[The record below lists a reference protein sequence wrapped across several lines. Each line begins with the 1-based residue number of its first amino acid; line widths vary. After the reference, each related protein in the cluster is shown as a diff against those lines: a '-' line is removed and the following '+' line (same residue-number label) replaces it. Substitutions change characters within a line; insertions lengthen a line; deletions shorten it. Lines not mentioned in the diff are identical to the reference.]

1 MLELD
6 REGTMGIASS
16 DAAFRLDGRV
26 CLVTGGTRG
35 IGAAIAQDFAAAGA
49 RVIVTGRDAAQAEAV
64 AAGIGHDA
72 VGVGYDASVPGA
84 TAGLV
89 DWLTREIG
97 RLDVLI
103 NNAAILKPHNIVK
116 LTEDEFDLLFQVNVK
131 AAIFL
136 CQGLRPL
143 LAQSPAAAI
152 VTITAAGAH
161 VPMAGI
167 GAYCASKAAMI
178 NFTRTLAKE
187 WAADGIR
194 VNALTPGTVATDM
207 ILPRDPERR
216 AKFVEDIAENNLMK
230 RIGDPMEIA
239 RATRFLASQASSYMT
254 GQTLIVDGGL
264 LA

>member
-1 MLELD
+1 MSGPGGVDEV
-6 REGTMGIASS
+6 
-16 DAAFRLDGRV
+16 FRLDGHV

-35 IGAAIAQDFAAAGA
+35 IGAAIAHDFADAGA
-49 RVIVTGRDAAQAEAV
+49 RVIVTGRDEAQAKSV
-64 AAGIGHDA
+64 AEGIGRGA
-72 VGVGYDASVPGA
+72 LGVGYDASVAGA
-84 TAGLV
+84 SGALA
-89 DWLTREIG
+89 DWLTREVG

-116 LTEDEFDLLFQVNVK
+116 LTEAEFDLLFQVNVK

-136 CQGLRPL
+136 CQGLRLL

-207 ILPRDPERR
+207 ILPKDEERR
-216 AKFVEDIAENNLMK
+216 AKFVEDIAQNNLMK

-239 RATRFLASQASSYMT
+239 RATRFLASAASSFIT

>member
-1 MLELD
+1 MG
-6 REGTMGIASS
+6 GT
-16 DAAFRLDGRV
+16 DEAFRLDGRA

-35 IGAAIAQDFAAAGA
+35 IGAAIAREFAAAGA
-49 RVIVTGRDAAQAEAV
+49 RVIVTGREAAQAEAV
-64 AAGIGHDA
+64 ATDIGHEA
-72 VGVGYDASVPGA
+72 LGVGYDASGA
-84 TAGLV
+84 GASAGLV
-89 DWLTREIG
+89 EWVTREVG
-97 RLDVLI
+97 QLDVLI
-103 NNAAILKPHNIVK
+103 NNAGILKPHNIVK
-116 LTEDEFDLLFQVNVK
+116 LTEAEFDLIFQVNVK

-143 LAQSPAAAI
+143 LARSPAASI

-207 ILPRDPERR
+207 IMPKDAERR
-216 AKFVEDIAENNLMK
+216 AKFVEDIARNNLMG
-230 RIGDPMEIA
+230 RIGEPIEIA
-239 RATRFLASQASSYMT
+239 RAARFLASSASSYMT

>member
-1 MLELD
+1 VIGM
-6 REGTMGIASS
+6 READS
-16 DAAFRLDGRV
+16 AFRLDGRV

-35 IGAAIAQDFAAAGA
+35 IGAAIAHDFADAGA
-49 RVIVTGRDAAQAEAV
+49 RVIVTGRDEAQAQAV
-64 AAGIGHDA
+64 ANQ
-72 VGVGYDASVPGA
+72 VGRGALGVAYDASLTGA
-84 TAGLV
+84 STALA
-89 DWLTREIG
+89 DWVTREVG
-97 RLDVLI
+97 QLDVLV

-116 LTEDEFDLLFQVNVK
+116 LTEAEFDLLFQVNVK

-207 ILPRDPERR
+207 ILPKDEERR
-216 AKFVEDIAENNLMK
+216 AKFVEDIARNNLMK
-230 RIGDPMEIA
+230 RLGEPVEIA
-239 RATRFLASQASSYMT
+239 RAARFLASAASSYMT

>member
-1 MLELD
+1 M
-6 REGTMGIASS
+6 S
-16 DAAFRLDGRV
+16 DAAFRLDGRT

-35 IGAAIAQDFAAAGA
+35 IGAAIAEDFTAAGA
-49 RVIVTGRDAAQAEAV
+49 RVILTGRDAVQAAGV
-64 AAGIGHDA
+64 AARISGGA
-72 VGVGYDASVPGA
+72 VGVGYDAAVPGA
-84 TAGLV
+84 SQALAG
-89 DWLTREIG
+89 WITREIG
-97 RLDVLI
+97 VLDVI
-103 NNAAILKPHNIVK
+103 VNNAAMLKPHYIAK
-116 LTEDEFDLLFQVNVK
+116 LTEGEFDILFQVNVK

-143 LAQSPAAAI
+143 LAQSTGAAI

-178 NFTRTLAKE
+178 NFTHTLAKE
-187 WAADGIR
+187 WAAEGIR

-207 ILPRDPERR
+207 IMPKDPERR
-216 AKFVEDIAENNLMK
+216 SKFVDEYSKSNLMR
-230 RIGDPMEIA
+230 RIGDPIEIA
-239 RATRFLASQASSYMT
+239 RAARFLASAASSYIT

>member
-1 MLELD
+1 MSGD
-6 REGTMGIASS
+6 
-16 DAAFRLDGRV
+16 DAFRLDGRV

-35 IGAAIAQDFAAAGA
+35 IGLAIAQDFAEAGA
-49 RVIVTGRDAAQAEAV
+49 RVIVTGRDATQAEAV
-64 AAGIGHDA
+64 AAEIGRDA
-72 VGVGYDASVPGA
+72 IGVAYDASVPGA
-84 TAGLV
+84 SGVLAE
-89 DWLTREIG
+89 WLTKQVG

-116 LTEDEFDLLFQVNVK
+116 LTEAEFDLLFQVNVK

-143 LAQSPAAAI
+143 LAESPAASI

-167 GAYCASKAAMI
+167 GAYCAAKAAMI

-207 ILPRDPERR
+207 IMPKDEVRR
-216 AKFVEDIAENNLMK
+216 AQFVEDISQGNLMK
-230 RIGDPMEIA
+230 RIGDPIEIA
-239 RATRFLASQASSYMT
+239 RAARFLAAQASSYMT
-254 GQTLIVDGGL
+254 GQTMIVDGGL

>member
-1 MLELD
+1 M
-6 REGTMGIASS
+6 RWGS
-16 DAAFRLDGRV
+16 DDAFRLDGRV

-35 IGAAIAQDFAAAGA
+35 IGAAIAQDFAQAGA
-49 RVIVTGRDAAQAEAV
+49 RVIVTGRNAAQADSV
-64 AAGIGHDA
+64 AAEIGHGA
-72 VGVGYDASVPGA
+72 RGVGYDAAVPGA
-84 TAGLV
+84 SAVLT
-89 DWLTREIG
+89 DWVAREVG
-97 RLDVLI
+97 QLDVLI

-116 LTEDEFDLLFQVNVK
+116 LTEAEFDLLFQVNVK

-136 CQGLRPL
+136 SQGLRPL
-143 LAQSPAAAI
+143 LAASPAAAI

-194 VNALTPGTVATDM
+194 VNALTLGTVATDM
-207 ILPRDPERR
+207 ILPKDAERR
-216 AKFVEDIAENNLMK
+216 AKFADDIARNNLMK
-230 RIGDPMEIA
+230 RIGDPIEIA
-239 RATRFLASQASSYMT
+239 RAARFLASQASSYMT

>member
-1 MLELD
+1 MSTYD
-6 REGTMGIASS
+6 G

-35 IGAAIAQDFAAAGA
+35 IGAAIAQDFAEAGA
-49 RVIVTGRDAAQAEAV
+49 RVVVTGRDAEQARAV
-64 AAGIGHDA
+64 AAGIGRDA
-72 VGVGYDASVPGA
+72 VGIAYDASVPGA
-84 TAGLV
+84 GAGLV

-97 RLDVLI
+97 RLDVLV

-116 LTEDEFDLLFQVNVK
+116 LTEAEFDLLFQVNVK

-136 CQGLRPL
+136 CQGLKSL
-143 LAQSPAAAI
+143 LAASPAAAI

-161 VPMAGI
+161 VPMPGI

-178 NFTRTLAKE
+178 NFTHTLAKE

-207 ILPRDPERR
+207 IMPKDEERR
-216 AKFVEDIAENNLMK
+216 AKFVEDISQNNLMK
-230 RIGDPMEIA
+230 RIGDPIEIA

>member
-1 MLELD
+1 MTD
-6 REGTMGIASS
+6 P
-16 DAAFRLDGRV
+16 DNAFRLDGRV

-35 IGAAIAQDFAAAGA
+35 IGAAIAQDFAEAGA
-49 RVIVTGRDAAQAEAV
+49 RVILTGRDAAQTEAAAEE
-64 AAGIGHDA
+64 IGRGA
-72 VGVGYDASVPGA
+72 LGVGYDAAVPGA
-84 TAGLV
+84 GTVLA
-89 DWLTREIG
+89 DWLTKEVG

-116 LTEDEFDLLFQVNVK
+116 LTEAEFDLLFQVNVK

-207 ILPRDPERR
+207 IMPKDEERR
-216 AKFVEDIAENNLMK
+216 AKFVEDIARNNLMG
-230 RIGDPMEIA
+230 RIGDPIEIA
-239 RATRFLASQASSYMT
+239 RAARFLASQASSYMT

>member
-1 MLELD
+1 
-6 REGTMGIASS
+6 MGA
-16 DAAFRLDGRV
+16 DDAFRLDGRV

-35 IGAAIAQDFAAAGA
+35 IGAAIAQDFAEAGA
-49 RVIVTGRDAAQAEAV
+49 RVIVTGREAAQAEAV
-64 AAGIGHDA
+64 AAQIGHDA
-72 VGVGYDASVPGA
+72 VGLSYDASMPGA
-84 TAGLV
+84 SAGLV
-89 DWLTREIG
+89 DRITREIG

-161 VPMAGI
+161 VPMPGI
-167 GAYCASKAAMI
+167 GAYCAAKAAMI

-207 ILPRDPERR
+207 ILPKDAERR
-216 AKFVEDIAENNLMK
+216 AQFVEEISKANLMK
-230 RIGDPMEIA
+230 RMAEPVEIA
-239 RATRFLASQASSYMT
+239 RAARFLSSQASSFMT
-254 GQTLIVDGGL
+254 GQTIIVDGGL

>member
-1 MLELD
+1 M
-6 REGTMGIASS
+6 TTASS

-35 IGAAIAQDFAAAGA
+35 IGAAIAQDFAEAGA
-49 RVIVTGRDAAQAEAV
+49 KVVITGRDAAQAQAV

-72 VGVGYDASVPGA
+72 IGVGYDAAVPGA
-84 TAGLV
+84 GTELV
-89 DWLTREIG
+89 EWLTREVG
-97 RLDVLI
+97 RLDVLV

-116 LTEDEFDLLFQVNVK
+116 LTEGEFDLLFQVNVK

-143 LAQSPAAAI
+143 LAASPDASI

-207 ILPRDPERR
+207 ILPKDADRR
-216 AKFVEDIAENNLMK
+216 AKFIEDISRNNLMK
-230 RIGDPMEIA
+230 RIGDPVEIA
-239 RATRFLASQASSYMT
+239 RATRFLASQASSYIT

>member
-1 MLELD
+1 MVL
-6 REGTMGIASS
+6 A
-16 DAAFRLDGRV
+16 
-26 CLVTGGTRG
+26 
-35 IGAAIAQDFAAAGA
+35 
-49 RVIVTGRDAAQAEAV
+49 
-64 AAGIGHDA
+64 
-72 VGVGYDASVPGA
+72 
-84 TAGLV
+84 
-89 DWLTREIG
+89 DWLTKEVG

-116 LTEDEFDLLFQVNVK
+116 LTEAEFDLLFQVNVK

-136 CQGLRPL
+136 SQGLRPL

-207 ILPRDPERR
+207 ILPKDEERR
-216 AKFVEDIAENNLMK
+216 AKFVEDIAKDNQMK
-230 RIGDPMEIA
+230 RIGEPVEIA
-239 RATRFLASQASSYMT
+239 RAARFLASVASSYIT

>member
-1 MLELD
+1 MPIERLG
-6 REGTMGIASS
+6 RAMGGT
-16 DAAFRLDGRV
+16 DDAFRLDGRT

-35 IGAAIAQDFAAAGA
+35 IGAAIARDFAGAGA

-64 AAGIGHDA
+64 AAEIGHNA
-72 VGVGYDASVPGA
+72 LGVGYDAAVPGA
-84 TAGLV
+84 GAVLT
-89 DWLTREIG
+89 DWLTKEVG
-97 RLDVLI
+97 QLDVLI
-103 NNAAILKPHNIVK
+103 NNAAILKPHNIVR
-116 LTEDEFDLLFQVNVK
+116 LTEAEFDLVFQVNVK

-143 LAQSPAAAI
+143 LAASPAAAI

-167 GAYCASKAAMI
+167 GAYCAAKAAMV

-207 ILPRDPERR
+207 ILPRDAERR
-216 AKFVEDIAENNLMK
+216 AKFAEDIAQNNLMK
-230 RIGDPMEIA
+230 RMGDPIEIA
-239 RATRFLASQASSYMT
+239 RAARFLASSASSYMT

>member
-1 MLELD
+1 
-6 REGTMGIASS
+6 MGEADS
-16 DAAFRLDGRV
+16 AFRLDGRV

-35 IGAAIAQDFAAAGA
+35 IGAAIAHDFAGAGA
-49 RVIVTGRDAAQAEAV
+49 RVVVTGRDELQAKSV
-64 AAGIGHDA
+64 ADEVGHGA
-72 VGVGYDASVPGA
+72 LGVGYDASVVGA
-84 TAGLV
+84 NMALA
-89 DWLTREIG
+89 DWVTREVG
-97 RLDVLI
+97 QLDVLV
-103 NNAAILKPHNIVK
+103 NNAAILKPHNVVK

-143 LAQSPAAAI
+143 LVQSPAAAI

-207 ILPRDPERR
+207 ILPKDAERR
-216 AKFVEDIAENNLMK
+216 AKFVADISENNLMK

-239 RATRFLASQASSYMT
+239 RAARFLASAASSYIT

>member
-1 MLELD
+1 M
-6 REGTMGIASS
+6 AS
-16 DAAFRLDGRV
+16 DGPFRDDAFRLDGAV

-35 IGAAIAQDFAAAGA
+35 IGAAIAHEFAGAGA

-64 AAGIGHDA
+64 AAEIGHNA
-72 VGVGYDASVPGA
+72 VGVGYDAAVPGA
-84 TAGLV
+84 SAGLV
-89 DWLTREIG
+89 EWVTREIG

-103 NNAAILKPHNIVK
+103 NNAAILKPHNIAR
-116 LTEDEFDLLFQVNVK
+116 LNEAEFDLLFQVNVK

-136 CQGLRPL
+136 CQGLHPL
-143 LAQSPAAAI
+143 LATSPAAAI

-178 NFTRTLAKE
+178 NFTHTLAKE

-207 ILPRDPERR
+207 ILPKDEARR
-216 AKFVEDIAENNLMK
+216 AQFAEDIARQNLMK
-230 RIGDPMEIA
+230 RMGEPIEIA
-239 RATRFLASQASSYMT
+239 RAARFLASSASSYMT